1 MNNENRADL
10 YQMYQAFTL
19 QIPSDSM
26 NLKAP
31 ELHPKIMA
39 ALDDMYLHPDRFT
52 SFFQVARELPSLQSV
67 FRVHLIFYLIIV

>member
-1 MNNENRADL
+1 MNNENCADL

-26 NLKAP
+26 NLKAA

-39 ALDDMYLHPDRFT
+39 ALDDMYSHPDRFT
-52 SFFQVARELPSLQSV
+52 PFFRVARELPSLQSV
-67 FRVHLIFYLIIV
+67 FRVHLIFHSIFV

>member
-1 MNNENRADL
+1 MNNENHADL

-26 NLKAP
+26 NLKAA
-31 ELHPKIMA
+31 ELHPRIMA
-39 ALDDMYLHPDRFT
+39 ALDDMYMHPDRFI

-67 FRVHLIFYLIIV
+67 FRVHLIFYSIIV